1 MSESSWRLFNPT
13 GPRSDPCCELGLPG
27 LDTGTQPIHGV
38 RFGMMQD
45 VQRQQTPPLV
55 VQGWFFLDEG
65 KRSAPTR
72 AELN

>member
-13 GPRSDPCCELGLPG
+13 GPRSDRSCELGCAAV
-27 LDTGTQPIHGV
+27 DTGTRPIRGV
-38 RFGMMQD
+38 RFGMMQV
-45 VQRQQTPPLV
+45 VQIRQTPPLV